1 MTTNQFPMFDLEAL
15 LKQFSV
21 PNVDARAIM
30 EVQKKNV
37 EALVAANQKIAESMQ
52 KIAQAEQKIVQD
64 AISDWTAA
72 AGRFKG
78 DGDVEAQAAL
88 QTEAAIKAVEDGIK
102 HMRSFAELVAKAQMD
117 SMAILNKRMDESI
130 AELRNQVVAASARPA
145 KKAK

>member
-1 MTTNQFPMFDLEAL
+1 MFDFEAL

-30 EVQKKNV
+30 EAQKKNI

-52 KIAQAEQKIVQD
+52 KIAQQEQKIVQE

-72 AGRFKG
+72 AGKVKG
-78 DGDVEAQAAL
+78 DGDIEAQTAL
-88 QTEAAIKAVEDGIK
+88 QTEAAIKAVEDGVK
-102 HMRSFAELVAKAQMD
+102 HMRNFAELVAKAQID

-130 AELRNQVVAASARPA
+130 AELRKQVGTASARPA
-145 KKAK
+145 KKTK

>member
-1 MTTNQFPMFDLEAL
+1 MTTNQFPMFDFEAL

-30 EVQKKNV
+30 EAQKKNI

-52 KIAQAEQKIVQD
+52 KIAQQEQKIVQE

-72 AGRFKG
+72 AGKVKG
-78 DGDVEAQAAL
+78 DGDIEAQTAL
-88 QTEAAIKAVEDGIK
+88 QTEAAIKAVEDGVK
-102 HMRSFAELVAKAQMD
+102 HMRNFAELVAKAQID

-130 AELRNQVVAASARPA
+130 AELRNQVGAASARSA
-145 KKAK
+145 KKTK

>member
-1 MTTNQFPMFDLEAL
+1 MFDFEAL

-30 EVQKKNV
+30 EAQKKNI

-52 KIAQAEQKIVQD
+52 KIAQQEQKIVQE

-72 AGRFKG
+72 ASKVKG
-78 DGDVEAQAAL
+78 DGDIEAQTAL

-102 HMRSFAELVAKAQMD
+102 HMRNVAKAQID
-117 SMAILNKRMDESI
+117 SMTILNKRMDESI
-130 AELRNQVVAASARPA
+130 AELRKQVGTASARPA
-145 KKAK
+145 KKTK

>member
-1 MTTNQFPMFDLEAL
+1 L

-30 EVQKKNV
+30 EAQKKNI

-52 KIAQAEQKIVQD
+52 KIAQQEQKIVQE

-72 AGRFKG
+72 AGKVKG
-78 DGDVEAQAAL
+78 DGDIEAQTAL
-88 QTEAAIKAVEDGIK
+88 QTEAAIKAVEDGVK
-102 HMRSFAELVAKAQMD
+102 HMRNFAELVAKAQID

-130 AELRNQVVAASARPA
+130 AELRKQVGTASARPA
-145 KKAK
+145 KKTK

>member
-1 MTTNQFPMFDLEAL
+1 MTTNQFPMFDFEAL

-30 EVQKKNV
+30 EAQKKNI

-52 KIAQAEQKIVQD
+52 KIAQQEQKIVQE

-72 AGRFKG
+72 AGKVKG
-78 DGDVEAQAAL
+78 GGDIEAQTAL

-102 HMRSFAELVAKAQMD
+102 HMRNFAELVAKAQID
-117 SMAILNKRMDESI
+117 SMSILNKRMDESI
-130 AELRNQVVAASARPA
+130 AELRKQVGAATARPA

>member
-1 MTTNQFPMFDLEAL
+1 MTTNQFPMFDFEAL

-30 EVQKKNV
+30 EAQKKNI

-52 KIAQAEQKIVQD
+52 KIAQQEQKIVQE

-72 AGRFKG
+72 AGKVKG
-78 DGDVEAQAAL
+78 DGDIEAQTAL

-102 HMRSFAELVAKAQMD
+102 HMRNFAELVAKAQID
-117 SMAILNKRMDESI
+117 SMTILNKRMDESI
-130 AELRNQVVAASARPA
+130 AELRNQVGAASARSA
-145 KKAK
+145 KKTK

>member
-1 MTTNQFPMFDLEAL
+1 MFDFEAL

-30 EVQKKNV
+30 EAQKKNI

-52 KIAQAEQKIVQD
+52 KIAQQEQKIVQE

-72 AGRFKG
+72 AGKVKG
-78 DGDVEAQAAL
+78 DGDIEAQTAL

-102 HMRSFAELVAKAQMD
+102 HMRNFAELVAKAQID
-117 SMAILNKRMDESI
+117 SMSILNKRMDESI
-130 AELRNQVVAASARPA
+130 AELRKQIGAASARPA

>member
-1 MTTNQFPMFDLEAL
+1 MTTNQFPMFDFEAL

-30 EVQKKNV
+30 EAQKKNI

-52 KIAQAEQKIVQD
+52 KIAQQEQKIVQE

-72 AGRFKG
+72 AGKVKG
-78 DGDVEAQAAL
+78 DGDIEAQTAL

-102 HMRSFAELVAKAQMD
+102 HMRNFAELVAKAQID
-117 SMAILNKRMDESI
+117 SMSILNKRMDESI
-130 AELRNQVVAASARPA
+130 AELRKQVGAATARPA